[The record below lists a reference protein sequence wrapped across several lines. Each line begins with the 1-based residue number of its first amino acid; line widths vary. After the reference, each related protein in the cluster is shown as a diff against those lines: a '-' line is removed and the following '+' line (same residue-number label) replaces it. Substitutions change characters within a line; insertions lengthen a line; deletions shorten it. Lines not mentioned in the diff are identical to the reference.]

1 MLLFNETKKVTRQ
14 QGWCLTGPP
23 VEEGEWSIR
32 LLAGTLS
39 GLWYDVQVPGSRSL
53 MINGTGIITMNW
65 GRGTA
70 YQVKFDALDK
80 HYTAVYPEAG
90 RYDLLI
96 KGEVHL
102 ITEFDSLAADSLK
115 GEIKAFRNLT
125 ALEVLHLAGSW
136 VTGDIAALP
145 ASLLQL
151 SLQETLVHGD
161 LAAIGRFPLLK
172 KIDLSGTLVEGYSGT
187 LLPAWANGIELKFR
201 DLHLSAGDIDEL
213 LHDLAATTTENGKFD
228 IGGMNG
234 RRTSNS
240 NLAFT
245 ALTARGWTIICVV
258 GHATFGSADI
268 SFGDANARF
277 EEEAA

>member
-1 MLLFNETKKVTRQ
+1 MLLFNETKKVTSQ
-14 QGWCLTGPP
+14 QAWCFSGPP

-39 GLWYDVQVPGSRSL
+39 GLWYDVQVPASRTL
-53 MINGTGIITMNW
+53 LLNGTGFITINW

-80 HYTAVYPEAG
+80 HYTAVYPAAG

-102 ITEFDSLAADSLK
+102 ITEFDSLGADSLK

-125 ALEVLHLAGSW
+125 AIEVLNLAGSW
-136 VTGDIAALP
+136 VSGDIASLP
-145 ASLLQL
+145 ASLQQL

-172 KIDLSGTLVEGYSGT
+172 KLDLSGTLVDGYSST
-187 LLPAWANGIELKFR
+187 LLPDWANGIELKLR
-201 DLHLSAGDIDEL
+201 DLHLTADDIDEL
-213 LHDLAATTTENGKFD
+213 LNDLAATTTDNGKLD
-228 IGGMNG
+228 IGGLNG

-240 NLAFT
+240 NLACT
-245 ALTARGWTIICVV
+245 ALAARGWTIICVV

-268 SFGDANARF
+268 SFGDLNARF

>member
-1 MLLFNETKKVTRQ
+1 MLLFNETKKVTSQ
-14 QGWCLTGPP
+14 QAWCFSGPP

-39 GLWYDVQVPGSRSL
+39 GLWYDVQVPASRTL
-53 MINGTGIITMNW
+53 LLNGTGFITINW

-80 HYTAVYPEAG
+80 HYTAVYPAAG

-102 ITEFDSLAADSLK
+102 ITEFDSLGADSLK

-125 ALEVLHLAGSW
+125 AIEVLNLAGSW
-136 VTGDIAALP
+136 VSGDIASLP
-145 ASLLQL
+145 ASLQQL

-172 KIDLSGTLVEGYSGT
+172 KLDLSGTLVDGYSST
-187 LLPAWANGIELKFR
+187 LLPDWANGIELKLR
-201 DLHLSAGDIDEL
+201 DLHLTADDIDEL
-213 LHDLAATTTENGKFD
+213 LNDLAATTTDNGKLD
-228 IGGMNG
+228 IGGLNG

-240 NLAFT
+240 NLACT
-245 ALTARGWTIICVV
+245 ALAARGWTIICVV

-268 SFGDANARF
+268 SFGDQNARF